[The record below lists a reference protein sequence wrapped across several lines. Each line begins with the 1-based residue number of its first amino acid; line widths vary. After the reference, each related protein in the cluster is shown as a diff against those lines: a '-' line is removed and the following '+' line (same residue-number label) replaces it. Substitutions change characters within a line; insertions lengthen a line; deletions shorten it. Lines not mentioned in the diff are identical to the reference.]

1 MTVTNG
7 KARDVAGD
15 AGEKAQSRM
24 REPAGLA
31 GDKQTK
37 DKANGR
43 KSGDDDASRNAEGRW
58 RTGGAS
64 HSTFNFQVR
73 RGRATR
79 G

>member
-43 KSGDDDASRNAEGRW
+43 TAGEYRWPEVGRRW
-58 RTGGAS
+58 CK
-64 HSTFNFQVR
+64 QEC
-73 RGRATR
+73 
-79 G
+79 

>member
-43 KSGDDDASRNAEGRW
+43 TAGEYRW
-58 RTGGAS
+58 PE
-64 HSTFNFQVR
+64 VR
-73 RGRATR
+73 RR
-79 G
+79 